1 MSLREAAQQ
10 ALEALEQIRTPL
22 RINTA
27 LDAYDVSRAIAALRT
42 ALSEPET
49 EADTYKRLYELRGK
63 ALERPCFHCGYKPRK
78 IYPMEQRTE
87 PEQEPVAWRYE
98 AATAIF
104 ESGEYGG
111 WQRQISEKEPCA
123 PENSIR
129 NLQPLYTHLPQHKPL
144 TDEEIDAVTIEQ
156 WGEMKGYPLAAHRA
170 FARAI
175 ERAHGIGGE
184 K

>member
-1 MSLREAAQQ
+1 MQAEITLRQAAQQ
-10 ALEALEQIRTPL
+10 ALEALERGETKL
-22 RINTA
+22 RWAAITA
-27 LDAYDVSRAIAALRT
+27 LRAAL
-42 ALSEPET
+42 AEPEQEPT
-49 EADTYKRLYELRGK
+49 IKWDASAPVLLNNGRLK
-63 ALERPCFHCGYKPRK
+63 Q
-78 IYPMEQRTE
+78 YPDGSIGVGTPAE

-184 K
+184 A